1 MKKTISLPIFV
12 GSLFLLFF
20 NSCKQASHD
29 EASMPATTKVLALNE
44 NPSVIDL
51 GKAKDSTIA
60 SSEAI
65 QQYIIRSGDMS
76 MISDDLNGSVALIKK
91 LTKEAGGYITNE
103 SLNANSKISVAV
115 MNLNIPV
122 AKFEDFVMNLE
133 KQDMTITG
141 KNIKADDVTEEYID
155 LKTRLKNRKQLEQK
169 YVSELKVA
177 NGNDN
182 IYDLENKLNTIR
194 TEIESAEGR
203 MQYIEHFISYSTLQV
218 EINSNINTLNRWG
231 IRFSNA
237 FRSGYEGLMSVLVV
251 LVYLWPLWLAIIS
264 ILLLNKNRKW
274 FAFLRKNK
282 KELPT
287 P

>member
-29 EASMPATTKVLALNE
+29 EASMPVTTKVLALNE

-76 MISDDLNGSVALIKK
+76 LISDDLNGSVALIKK

-251 LVYLWPLWLAIIS
+251 LVYLWPLWLAIIA
-264 ILLLNKNRKW
+264 ILVLNKNRKW
-274 FAFLRKNK
+274 FSFLRKNK

-287 P
+287 K